1 MFYWVMKHVLVG
13 PLLRLAYRPWVEG
26 RKNVPRRGA
35 AILAGNHLAVID
47 SFILPLM
54 LPRQV
59 KFLGKSDYFTGRGV
73 KGRITAWFMT
83 GIGTIPIDRSGGAAS
98 EAAINTGLRVLADG
112 DLLGIYP
119 EGTRSPDG
127 RLYKAKTGVARM
139 ALESGVPVVPV
150 VMVGTD
156 EAQPVGR
163 TVPRFMPLGARIGEP
178 LDFSHLSHKST
189 DHATLR
195 KVADEIMEAILALSD
210 QEYVDVY
217 AATEKASTASGRAP
231 TPATRYL
238 PTRRPPRRD

>member
-47 SFILPLM
+47 SFLLPLM

-59 KFLGKSDYFTGRGV
+59 KFLGKSDYFTGKGL

-83 GIGTIPIDRSGGAAS
+83 GIGTIPVDRAGGAAS
-98 EAAINTGLRVLADG
+98 EAAISTGVRVLREG

-139 ALESGVPVVPV
+139 ALETGVPVIPV

-156 EAQPVGR
+156 EAQPAGR
-163 TVPRFMPLGARIGEP
+163 VVPRFMPLGARIGEP
-178 LDFSHLSHKST
+178 LDFSHLAGKAG

-195 KVADEIMEAILALSD
+195 RVADEIMEAILALSD

-217 AATEKASTASGRAP
+217 AATEKSATAAGREP

-238 PTRRPPRRD
+238 PTQRPAS

>member
-13 PLLRLAYRPWVEG
+13 PWLRLAYRPWVEG
-26 RKNVPRRGA
+26 REHVPRRGA

-47 SFILPLM
+47 SFLLPLM
-54 LPRQV
+54 VPRQV
-59 KFLGKSDYFTGRGV
+59 KFLAKSDYFTGRGL
-73 KGRITAWFMT
+73 KGRITAWFMS

-98 EAAINTGLRVLADG
+98 EAAISTGLRVLSQG

-139 ALESGVPVVPV
+139 ALEAGVPVVPV

-156 EAQPVGR
+156 QAQPVGR
-163 TVPRFMPLGARIGEP
+163 TVPRFMPLGARFGEP
-178 LDFSHLSHKST
+178 LDFSALAHRAG

-195 KVADEIMEAILALSD
+195 EVADEIMEAILALSD

-217 AATEKASTASGRAP
+217 AATEKASTATGRAP

-238 PTRRPPRRD
+238 PTRRPPK

>member
-1 MFYWVMKHVLVG
+1 MFYWVMKNILVG
-13 PLLRLAYRPWVEG
+13 PLLRVAYRPWVEG
-26 RKNVPRRGA
+26 RGNVPRDGA

-47 SFILPLM
+47 SFLLPLM

-59 KFLGKSDYFTGRGV
+59 KFLAKSEYFTGKGL
-73 KGRITAWFMT
+73 KGRVTAWFMS
-83 GIGTIPIDRSGGAAS
+83 GIGTVPIDRSGGAAS
-98 EAAINTGLRVLADG
+98 EAAIRTGLRILGDG

-139 ALESGVPVVPV
+139 ALETGVPVIPV

-163 TVPRFMPLGARIGEP
+163 TIPRFMPLGARIGEP
-178 LDFSHLSHKST
+178 LDFSHLSHKSA
-189 DHATLR
+189 DHVTLR
-195 KVADEIMEAILALSD
+195 RVADEITEAILALSD

-217 AATEKASTASGRAP
+217 AATEKAGTSAGRP
-231 TPATRYL
+231 STPATRYL
-238 PTRRPPRRD
+238 PTQRPAQTG